1 MNKNKPAGADGFVI
15 EMLVVLYDFGI
26 DKIIEIIN
34 EIYRNGDIRE
44 KLSRSFFITLS
55 MKLGAN

>member
-1 MNKNKPAGADGFVI
+1 MNKNKPAEADGFVI

-44 KLSRSFFITLS
+44 KLS
-55 MKLGAN
+55 